1 MFRFLALIGVF
12 CLQGSQAFT
21 PTGRRISSTQRFSAT
36 SDAADYL
43 SPSSLDLT
51 GGSVLVSG
59 FLDDSERDDQFV
71 FDVLH
76 TPKSWKKIVAFSSD
90 SATAKK
96 RLISRSARYTG
107 LLDVLDFVEGTTD
120 DSTKMKDNLN
130 GMDAW
135 LNFNANADSLAANA
149 DAAIAAG
156 VKYMV
161 SAFVVP
167 EGSSVPDLTPV
178 TSKLEA
184 AGVEY
189 AFVASAPVVEGV
201 ETGFVRLENATAGSI
216 PAGASICRDDLVRV
230 VGELAGE
237 PGLAGACVAS
247 FAPVADDDTTSA
259 YLRSLREK
267 GISRAEELG
276 AMVRGGLIE
285 YEAIEAERIAN
296 ETAAAEA
303 KANEKIIPI
312 TDESRAEERR
322 RLRLENLRQE
332 QAEFSAEVKRRAEKK
347 LDLEWANIKWKS
359 GSAMIERDYRELN
372 WDRACK
378 LAMKEMY
385 SILRWQG
392 TLEEAL
398 GTEDVIGKLGEI
410 PGPIES
416 YPTVEGEGAADA
428 GEGASDVTGE
438 SA

>member
-1 MFRFLALIGVF
+1 MHRSLALLSLLLVD
-12 CLQGSQAFT
+12 GSVAFT
-21 PTGRRISSTQRFSAT
+21 PAARRGASVRRFSAT
-36 SDAADYL
+36 SDAAEYL
-43 SPSSLDLT
+43 SPSSVDLT
-51 GGSVLVSG
+51 GGAVLVSG

-76 TPKSWKKIVAFSSD
+76 APKSWKKIVAFSSD

-107 LLDVLDFVEGTTD
+107 LLDVLDFVEGSTD
-120 DSTKMKDNLN
+120 DSTQMKDNLA
-130 GMDAW
+130 GIDAW
-135 LNFNANADSLAANA
+135 LNFNANSDGLAAQA

-156 VKYMV
+156 VKYLV

-167 EGSSVPDLTPV
+167 EGSAMPDVKSVAD
-178 TSKLEA
+178 KLEA

-189 AFVASAPVVEGV
+189 AFVASAPVVDGV
-201 ETGFVRLENATAGSI
+201 ETGFVRLENATAGAI
-216 PAGASICRDDLVRV
+216 PSGATIARDDLVRV
-230 VGELAGE
+230 VGELCGE
-237 PGLAGACVAS
+237 PGLAGACVAT
-247 FAPVADDDTTSA
+247 FAPVEGDNTTSA

-267 GISRAEELG
+267 GVSRAEELG
-276 AMVRGGLIE
+276 AMQRGGLLE
-285 YEAIEAERIAN
+285 YEALEAERIAN

-312 TDESRAEERR
+312 TDESRADERR
-322 RLRLENLRQE
+322 RLRAENLRQE
-332 QAEFSAEVKRRAEKK
+332 QEEFSTEVKRRAEKK

-410 PGPIES
+410 PGPIEN
-416 YPTVEGEGAADA
+416 YPSVEGEGAADA
-428 GEGASDVTGE
+428 DESDE

>member
-1 MFRFLALIGVF
+1 MALIGVF
-12 CLQGSQAFT
+12 YLQGSLAFT
-21 PTGRRISSTQRFSAT
+21 PTGRRISNTQRFSAT
-36 SDAADYL
+36 SDAADYPL
-43 SPSSLDLT
+43 AELPGPHRGLRARLR
-51 GGSVLVSG
+51 LPRR
-59 FLDDSERDDQFV
+59 LERDDQFV

-76 TPKSWKKIVAFSSD
+76 TPKNWKKIVAFSSD

-120 DSTKMKDNLN
+120 DSTKMKENLN

-247 FAPVADDDTTSA
+247 FAPVAGDETTSA
-259 YLRSLREK
+259 YLRSLRRRASAAPRNSARWFAE
-267 GISRAEELG
+267 GLSSTRRSRRSALRTKPLLPRPKPTKRSFPLRTSPG
-276 AMVRGGLIE
+276 R
-285 YEAIEAERIAN
+285 
-296 ETAAAEA
+296 
-303 KANEKIIPI
+303 K
-312 TDESRAEERR
+312 RR

-332 QAEFSAEVKRRAEKK
+332 QAEFSVEVKRRAEKK

-378 LAMKEMY
+378 LSMKEMY